1 MLRSSQGSAEGATEC
16 AVDAPIVLRDPGGK
30 RCQYKRCQYK
40 GTHASQDT
48 CQYEGTHASQDRCQ
62 YEGTHASQDR
72 CHYEGTCQYEGTH
85 ASRDRWQCP
94 GCATGLRSV
103 NTESCAML
111 SLTLTSTLI
120 KYKEPPMA
128 CLIKLW
134 YVGWDIARLPTHR
147 TELARQAVA
156 SECESHPGRRDGASR
171 RVVCRVCP

>member
-48 CQYEGTHASQDRCQ
+48 CQYEGTHASQDRC
-62 YEGTHASQDR
+62 
-72 CHYEGTCQYEGTH
+72 HYEGTFQYEGTH

-128 CLIKLW
+128 CLIVTLLTTHEPSM
-134 YVGWDIARLPTHR
+134 LPRINFLDGGHWACV
-147 TELARQAVA
+147 TEA
-156 SECESHPGRRDGASR
+156 STMVYEPSDSCFQCLRSGTGLGLGNL
-171 RVVCRVCP
+171 